1 MKRSEK
7 YKLNIDLQKPVNK
20 EELINTYGNIQ
31 PYRLVW
37 LRDNE
42 LHAEAALVFITDIA
56 PPVTPELATGIP
68 LDVRYALNEL
78 YGKELKEKLKN
89 TLDFIDNKEKL
100 EKIFKL

>member
-7 YKLNIDLQKPVNK
+7 YKLNIDLQKPVNG
-20 EELINTYGNIQ
+20 EELLNTFANIQ

-37 LRDNE
+37 WRDNE

-78 YGKELKEKLKN
+78 YGEQLKQELQN
-89 TLDFIDNKEKL
+89 TLDIIDNREKL
-100 EKIFKL
+100 EKNI